1 MTVTSNV
8 VTGTITSNTST
19 LYTAPSSGVSKLVNF
34 TVTNNSA
41 NNAVINIDSVDSS
54 VDNFETY
61 TALGA
66 AYSEDALSVTSQEG
80 SPNGVAFNDT
90 GTKMYAVGDSN
101 DRIFE
106 YDLTTAWDITTATYN
121 GANTYIGGDSV
132 TYPCDISFGDNGS
145 KAYVG
150 FYNGFGRG
158 RELDLGTPYD
168 ITTATSNTIIA
179 YNSSWWSAGGS
190 DFYVIPGFSF
200 SDDGTKVYVT
210 AGYTAYK
217 INQFDV
223 STAWSISSI
232 NYASRVQ
239 ISLPDKSVFGKVT
252 PSSDGKRFYYTDQ
265 NSDTVHEIEVTT
277 PWDLSTATS
286 SSVRSFSV
294 SSQTVDPRGIALGES
309 DSKLFIMGNNNDTIF
324 KYNLSFFGEEYSTP
338 WSLSN
343 PSFAHKSPLLTSQ
356 ESNPYGLDFKSD
368 GTKLYVIGTSSSD
381 ILQYSLSTPFD
392 VSTATY
398 DNIAT
403 TGLVGSGYDLVFKR
417 DGTKVFVIDGRRY
430 IEEYN
435 LSTPWDL
442 STISSMVNQLDTEVE
457 FDDNHQYGFY
467 VKPDGTRLYVTSIR
481 DPYIQQ
487 YNLSTA
493 WDLSTATANSTV
505 GTTATYGIGFTDD
518 GTIMF
523 SMEGNNPLR
532 KWNLSTPWE
541 VNTAVSD
548 STYDLNNLDIA
559 AGYVSNLYSFK
570 LIQSKSQIAAMDIGG
585 DDILTFNIYESA
597 GVGVATAGKHSLRK
611 SSTVFPNQT
620 SKINIGALVMDANTD
635 IRASSTEDIS
645 YSITTQELSGD
656 IASGFSVENKSL
668 TLGALKQ
675 TILEATSN
683 VRIYGCQVTN
693 FNGASTATFTT
704 YLNDTPIISSKQVEV
719 GDSVLGITPGLSLTA
734 GDVLSIEP
742 GAVGDIQVTIT
753 YETY

>member
-66 AYSEDALSVTSQEG
+66 AYSEDAFSVTSQEG
-80 SPNGVAFNDT
+80 SPQGVAFNDT

-132 TYPCDISFGDNGS
+132 NNPCDISFGNSGS

-150 FYNGFGRG
+150 WSNAVGRG
-158 RELDLGTPYD
+158 RELDLSTPYD
-168 ITTATSNTIIA
+168 ITTATSNTVLA
-179 YNSSWWSAGGS
+179 YNSSWWSAGGIE
-190 DFYVIPGFSF
+190 FYVVPGFSF

-210 AGYTAYK
+210 TAYSSVK
-217 INQFDV
+217 INQFNV
-223 STAWSISSI
+223 SIPWRISSI
-232 NYASRVQ
+232 IYTSRVE
-239 ISLPDKSVFGKVT
+239 ISLSGKSVFGKVT

-294 SSQTVDPRGIALGES
+294 SSQTTSPRGIALGDS

-324 KYNLSFFGEEYSTP
+324 KYDLSFFGEEYITP
-338 WSLSN
+338 WTLSN
-343 PSFAHKSPLLTSQ
+343 PSFAHKSPSLYSQ
-356 ESNPYGLDFKSD
+356 DSSPYGLDFKSD
-368 GTKLYVIGTSSSD
+368 GTKLYVTGLFSAD

-398 DNIAT
+398 DSIAT
-403 TGLVGSGYDLVFKR
+403 TGLVSSGYDLVFKR
-417 DGTKVFVIDGRRY
+417 DGTKVFVNDTRRH

-442 STISSMVNQLDTEVE
+442 STISSMVNQIDTITE
-457 FDDNHQYGFY
+457 FNADAQFGFY
-467 VKPDGTRLYVTSIR
+467 VKPGGTRLYVASTQS
-481 DPYIQQ
+481 PYIQQ

-505 GTTATYGIGFTDD
+505 GTTSTRGIGFTDD

-523 SMEGNNPLR
+523 SMESGNLLR

-548 STYDLNNLDIA
+548 STYDLNNLDLA
-559 AGYVSNLYSFK
+559 AGYVDLIYNFK
-570 LIQSKSQIAAMDIGG
+570 LIHSKSQIAFMDNR
-585 DDILTFNIYESA
+585 DYDILTFNIYESA
-597 GVGVATAGKHSLRK
+597 GIGTASAGKRSLRK

-620 SKINIGALVMDANTD
+620 SKINIGALVMGANTD

-668 TLGALKQ
+668 TFGTSKQ

-704 YLNDTPIISSKQVEV
+704 YLNDTPIVSSKQVEA

-742 GAVGDIQVTIT
+742 GGIGDIQVSLT